1 MAIDDFDQGSKIL
14 GRLSLLLNCQ
24 TIYLAVVEFN
34 LLSAA
39 ILKLNAML
47 A

>member
-1 MAIDDFDQGSKIL
+1 MAIDDFDQGSKL
-14 GRLSLLLNCQ
+14 SDRLSLLLDCQ

-34 LLSAA
+34 LLSAT

-47 A
+47 S